1 MAISTFQGPVRS
13 LNGFISQ
20 GPGTTPA
27 LSGSF
32 TLDPVTH
39 GGKTIFYS
47 GTSGTITLP
56 LVNASLDP
64 NQSGPGSD
72 PNTSNNEG
80 VVYTIFVSAA
90 TTGTLKIRTTSST
103 PGDLFVGGLVM
114 ALAGGAANL
123 YVPNGSSNDVI
134 NLNGT
139 TQGGIAGSYLTIV
152 AIAANRY
159 LVQGVLIGSGTL
171 ATPFADT

>member
-1 MAISTFQGPVRS
+1 MAVTTFQGPVRS
-13 LNGFISQ
+13 LNGFFAQ
-20 GPGTTPA
+20 GPGTAPA
-27 LSGSF
+27 VSGSL
-32 TLDPVTH
+32 TLDPATH
-39 GGKTIFYS
+39 GGKTIYYS

-56 LVNASLDP
+56 AVNASADP
-64 NQSGPGSD
+64 VHTGPGSD
-72 PNTSNNEG
+72 PNSANNEG
-80 VVYTIFVSAA
+80 VTYTIFVSQA
-90 TTGTLKIRTTSST
+90 TTSTLKIRTESST

-114 ALAGGAANL
+114 ATAGGASNL

-139 TQGGIAGSYLTIV
+139 TTGGIAGSYLTIT

-159 LVQGVLIGSGTL
+159 LVQGVLIGSGSL

>member
-1 MAISTFQGPVRS
+1 MAITSFQGPVRS
-13 LNGFISQ
+13 FGGFLSQ
-20 GPGTTPA
+20 GFATAPA

-32 TLDPVTH
+32 TLNPLDH
-39 GGKTIFYS
+39 GGRLIFYS

-56 LVNASLDP
+56 PVNATNDP
-64 NQSGPGSD
+64 NGTGPGSD
-72 PNTSNNEG
+72 PNTGNNEG
-80 VVYTIFVSAA
+80 VIYTLFVSQA

-139 TQGGIAGSYLTIV
+139 TTGGIAGSYLTIQ

-159 LVQGVLIGSGTL
+159 LVQGVLIGSGSL
-171 ATPFADT
+171 ATPFADA